1 MLVHFFSGWSTGN
14 PKIARHS
21 LGAMSKL
28 VVPSTDQPLPFSNDV
43 SIVRPSTVEASINI
57 ADALSTNGLH
67 CLIPVIARTTLASRY
82 RIVMSLPG
90 LPCYRTC
97 RVPHKNISGRRPDTK
112 RKHSVETARRIIS
125 ILQSAHKFGRYVMKY
140 RYNQ

>member
-1 MLVHFFSGWSTGN
+1 MCLGFVRSIFTNRNVFLKNVMLVHFFQGGVQVT
-14 PKIARHS
+14 PKQRDIR

-28 VVPSTDQPLPFSNDV
+28 VVPSADQPLPFSNDV

-97 RVPHKNISGRRPDTK
+97 RVPR
-112 RKHSVETARRIIS
+112 
-125 ILQSAHKFGRYVMKY
+125 SAQKYFG
-140 RYNQ
+140 